1 MPLHPSAL
9 SQPATWNC
17 EAISPAEFCQSP
29 RPFLFIGPHRGQR
42 VRHLHAHVNPLPEL
56 PAVTHVHEVQAAPDH
71 LVPPHMHLT
80 HEITY
85 VVSGRGHWQVEDQSL
100 EVRAGDLWIARP
112 GEVHSGGAD
121 ADDPYRIYVL
131 GIDATAF
138 LGGDAGVRSRW
149 AHRREFV
156 ARRQAQGALVLN
168 PPALDPEF
176 SSQPVAPYDFE
187 ALERRRWRGNPTIAT
202 IFGRLIHELD
212 GATSQGLG
220 SSSRGLSVLMI
231 RALLVELFVE
241 IARSREIG
249 RADGSGVRFGALCQ
263 WLESRLHRPPS
274 TAEMAAHAGLSAA
287 TFAEAFK
294 RETGRTP
301 HEYLLDCRLGE
312 AARRLNA
319 EPALGVTRIALDL
332 GFSSPQYFASAFKKR
347 FGTTPTQW
355 RLRGG

>member
-1 MPLHPSAL
+1 M
-9 SQPATWNC
+9 
-17 EAISPAEFCQSP
+17 
-29 RPFLFIGPHRGQR
+29 
-42 VRHLHAHVNPLPEL
+42 
-56 PAVTHVHEVQAAPDH
+56 
-71 LVPPHMHLT
+71 
-80 HEITY
+80 
-85 VVSGRGHWQVEDQSL
+85 
-100 EVRAGDLWIARP
+100 RAGDLWIARP

-301 HEYLLDCRLGE
+301 HEYLLDCRLGV